1 MHRSVLAC
9 ILVILP
15 ALPVAAQA
23 TGSKAAAPA
32 RITTASG
39 LAYVDVVPGSGPSPR
54 RGQTCV
60 VHYTGWL
67 SKKGNRG
74 KQFDSS
80 RNGGAHFSFQ
90 VGVDQVIKGWD
101 EGVISMKK
109 GGRRTLYVP
118 AALGY
123 GDQGAGGDI
132 PPGADLIFDV
142 ELLDL
147 K

>member
-1 MHRSVLAC
+1 MHRSALVC
-9 ILVILP
+9 ILCILP
-15 ALPVAAQA
+15 VLPLAAQA
-23 TGSKAAAPA
+23 AGSKAAAPTQV
-32 RITTASG
+32 TTASG
-39 LAYVDVVPGSGPSPR
+39 LSYLDLAPGAGPCPR

-67 SKKGNRG
+67 SAGGKRG

-80 RNGGAHFSFQ
+80 RNGGAPFSFQ

-101 EGVISMKK
+101 EGVISMKR

-123 GDQGAGGDI
+123 GAQGAGGDI
-132 PPGADLIFDV
+132 PPGADLIFEV
-142 ELLDL
+142 ELLEI